1 MRSGGAGRERTR
13 SPSGSR
19 LMRDVVSVVLAV
31 LLLACAP
38 PAASDAGRFTAPSD
52 YPPSPDGINMI
63 ALRFLE
69 PGADHIALAVGLRP
83 EDADYAEVFRLDR
96 VADARRHYDGYWRKP
111 SIVGPVSDQTGV
123 TIQSVTTEELLD
135 RTGTSAEF
143 ASGYRRV
150 APALVP
156 GLRIY
161 QIVFR
166 RSGQTVGVV
175 VGGFVHVNDNW
186 RFVPAPWA
194 VLDVNEPGH
203 QH

>member
-1 MRSGGAGRERTR
+1 MRCSG
-13 SPSGSR
+13 
-19 LMRDVVSVVLAV
+19 
-31 LLLACAP
+31 
-38 PAASDAGRFTAPSD
+38 
-52 YPPSPDGINMI
+52 
-63 ALRFLE
+63 
-69 PGADHIALAVGLRP
+69 
-83 EDADYAEVFRLDR
+83 LDR
-96 VADARRHYDGYWRKP
+96 VADARTHYDGYWRKP

-143 ASGYRRV
+143 ASGYRRA

-175 VGGFVHVNDNW
+175 VGGFVDVNDNGESSRPRGQFW
-186 RFVPAPWA
+186 MRTSPGTSIDHASAADPHPTRADNLFGAPAVCRVANGAAASVGRERDRIAGHHQLNPERDTSAGIREAVASVVQRCSQCGIELA
-194 VLDVNEPGH
+194 VLADEAVFW
-203 QH
+203 